1 MYPSSN
7 NVTKW
12 ITIILICFTGHIIYG
27 QDPNFSNF
35 VNNKIYYNP
44 AYTGSEYGLRIKMAY
59 RQQWINMPDQFQT
72 YYVSAT
78 QSVRCFPGAGGF
90 GFMAI
95 SNTEGAGALRRIT
108 IGVPL
113 SIRLGGQGNSFFMFG
128 FMPALLYTS
137 INWEQF
143 IFSGQLNPYYGNVN
157 PSTFVPPDQG
167 SSSKISPDLS
177 NWGILYRYETRLNQ
191 SNSLKYYR
199 KVEIGFSAFH
209 FIPVKGHMVNQSV
222 TNDYA
227 PLYPKYVLLANYAR
241 ALSLNYDGYL
251 LMEPSLLFEIQG
263 ELLNGI
269 KMYSIMAGFSAY
281 LTNFNIDAGVWYRS
295 KNSTLKS
302 TDAIIAMLGY
312 NYIMD
317 AKKNIVLSASV
328 SYDFTVSHLTDAT
341 RGSPEI
347 SLSIAFNKSAI
358 CSDRPDP
365 CDEGSP
371 YMNRKKLSVNSY
383 H

>member
-1 MYPSSN
+1 MR
-7 NVTKW
+7 TLKW
-12 ITIILICFTGHIIYG
+12 VSYIIICLMAKTIYS

-44 AYTGSEYGLRIKMAY
+44 AYAGSEYGLRIKMAY
-59 RQQWINMPDQFQT
+59 RRQWINMPDQFQT
-72 YYVSAT
+72 YYVSAA

-95 SNTEGAGALRRIT
+95 SNTEGAGALQRIT

-113 SIRLGGQGNSFFMFG
+113 SIRLTGQGNSFFMFG

-137 INWEQF
+137 INWDQL

-157 PSTFVPPDQG
+157 PSTFIPPNDG
-167 SSSKISPDLS
+167 SSSKVSPDIS

-199 KVEIGFSAFH
+199 KIEIGFSAFH
-209 FIPVKGHMVNQSV
+209 FIPMKDHMVNQSL
-222 TNDYA
+222 TNGYA
-227 PLYPKYVLLANYAR
+227 PLYPKYVILANYAR
-241 ALSLNYDGYL
+241 ALPLNYDGYL
-251 LMEPSLLFEIQG
+251 LLEPSLLFEMQG
-263 ELLNGI
+263 QLLNGI
-269 KMYSIMAGFSAY
+269 NMYCFMAGLSSY
-281 LTNFNIDAGVWYRS
+281 LTDYNIDAGVWYRS
-295 KNSTLKS
+295 KNISLKS

-312 NYIMD
+312 NYILD
-317 AKKNIVLSASV
+317 VKKNIVLAASL
-328 SYDFTVSHLTDAT
+328 SYDFTISKLTDAT

-347 SLSIAFNKSAI
+347 SLIITFNKSSL

-371 YMNRKKLSVNSY
+371 VMNRKKLSVKSY